1 MNYNLIKNLMSEN
14 LLNNKIG
21 SKMLEFRS
29 VEKIPHFPHFFPENL
44 PVLPSGGVSH
54 QYSFSICDF
63 RYGIVFSIFI
73 ISELLLTDF
82 KHRSCNVEGNDE
94 EYMTFIADFAAV
106 EDKAG

>member
-1 MNYNLIKNLMSEN
+1 MNYDLIKNLMSEN

-21 SKMLEFRS
+21 SKMLEFCT
-29 VEKIPHFPHFFPENL
+29 VGNIPHLPHFFPENL
-44 PVLPSGGVSH
+44 PALLSGGVSH

-63 RYGIVFSIFI
+63 RYGTVFSILI
-73 ISELLLTDF
+73 ISELLLIDLR
-82 KHRSCNVEGNDE
+82 HSSCKVEGNDE

>member
-1 MNYNLIKNLMSEN
+1 
-14 LLNNKIG
+14 
-21 SKMLEFRS
+21 MLQFCT
-29 VEKIPHFPHFFPENL
+29 VEKIPHLPQVLPENL
-44 PVLPSGGVSH
+44 LALPSGGVSH

-73 ISELLLTDF
+73 ISELLLIDLR
-82 KHRSCNVEGNDE
+82 HRSCKVDGNDE

>member
-1 MNYNLIKNLMSEN
+1 MTEN
-14 LLNNKIG
+14 MLNNKIG
-21 SKMLEFRS
+21 SKMLEFRT
-29 VEKIPHFPHFFPENL
+29 VEKIPHLPQFFPENL
-44 PVLPSGGVSH
+44 PAFPSGGVSH

-73 ISELLLTDF
+73 ISELLLIDLR
-82 KHRSCNVEGNDE
+82 HRSCKVEGNDE